1 MYYLQDNTV
10 QDNTVAEIVT
20 LVEEL
25 GADRGN
31 VLVTDS
37 EYSSRVS

>member
-1 MYYLQDNTV
+1 MSVMSIKKIMYYLQDNTV

-25 GADRGN
+25 GAG
-31 VLVTDS
+31 
-37 EYSSRVS
+37 EMCW